1 MSILEQFA
9 TGFALNYLMFS
20 REAVE
25 RKIAEAAPLRGV
37 AMEPELGKEGHR
49 RHMYPHS
56 LLHYATSQLWKR

>member
-9 TGFALNYLMFS
+9 TGFALNYVMFS

-37 AMEPELGKEGHR
+37 AM
-49 RHMYPHS
+49 
-56 LLHYATSQLWKR
+56 